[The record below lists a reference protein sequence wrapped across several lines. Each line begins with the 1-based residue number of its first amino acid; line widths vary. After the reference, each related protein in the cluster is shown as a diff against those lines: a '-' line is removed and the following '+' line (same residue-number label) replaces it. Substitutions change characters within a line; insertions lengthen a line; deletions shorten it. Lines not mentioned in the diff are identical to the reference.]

1 MRRVN
6 QQPSDRRESG
16 EVSALLS
23 GGAGVKGVGCPWR
36 ALNGGG
42 WGNGKQ
48 GRRWGFFSLIKGNA
62 LQTVEAWRVESGAN
76 QERQERDTGAFA
88 GMR

>member
-1 MRRVN
+1 MGSRAV
-6 QQPSDRRESG
+6 D
-16 EVSALLS
+16 
-23 GGAGVKGVGCPWR
+23 GA
-36 ALNGGG
+36 
-42 WGNGKQ
+42 
-48 GRRWGFFSLIKGNA
+48 FFSLIKGNA